1 MAALSPATR
10 AARELRFFKSRLIIA
25 LRSVAGRSVARL
37 NQTGRNPLRVG
48 SMRRPPLSSRAMQY
62 MLALLIADAP
72 GALIELC
79 GVNLLERLLRI
90 LQRLGFRRAV
100 VFSTTP
106 EIVGAELAKRSWPRE
121 QITADLVSSAI
132 KPLTA
137 QWLLEQ
143 TESDSFSI
151 VPANIYCDSRLLAA
165 LCAKDSS
172 AALVDSNPPEFAR
185 QIIRNPCGP
194 ALITRDFLFALSPA
208 APFFNELTKKIDHA
222 KIDIVDAAKVNDYIV
237 SMRRRVRPLCFPVS
251 AEQDCRL
258 AERVIL
264 DSAQKGTLDLPAYI
278 HGPIETRI
286 ISLLCK
292 TRITPNQITIAGF
305 IIGSSATA
313 AFAVG
318 RIGLGILAALTF
330 GIVDGLDGKQ
340 SRVKIETTERGKWEH
355 HLDYLIEN
363 SWWAAIAF
371 YLWRSGQFPNVFYFF
386 ALLIGAHLLD
396 EFAKRRAKMAKGRL
410 LDDVTPFDRA
420 FRLIAARR
428 NVYVWILACGFLLDA
443 FPQSYAVICG
453 WAALSAAV
461 HLMRS
466 IWICDSRVR
475 RFVGI
480 RS

>member
-1 MAALSPATR
+1 MENILPILLADDPKALT
-10 AARELRFFKSRLIIA
+10 
-25 LRSVAGRSVARL
+25 
-37 NQTGRNPLRVG
+37 
-48 SMRRPPLSSRAMQY
+48 
-62 MLALLIADAP
+62 
-72 GALIELC
+72 ELC

-90 LQRLGFRRAV
+90 LQRLGFREAI

-106 EIVGAELAKRSWPRE
+106 EIGAELSKHSWPRE
-121 QITADLVSSAI
+121 QIIVHVVSGATESLTPKLV
-132 KPLTA
+132 
-137 QWLLEQ
+137 LEQ
-143 TESDSFSI
+143 SPSERFLI
-151 VPANIYCDSRLLAA
+151 VPANVYCDARLLAA
-165 LCAKDSS
+165 LCAKASS

-185 QIIRNPCGP
+185 SLIRNPCGP
-194 ALITRDFLFALSPA
+194 ALVTRDFLFGLSPSVA
-208 APFFNELTKKIDHA
+208 LFEKLKN
-222 KIDIVDAAKVNDYIV
+222 KVNNHEIDVVDSAEEDEYIV
-237 SMRRRVRPLCFPVS
+237 SMRRRVRPVCFAAPP
-251 AEQDCRL
+251 EQNQRV

-278 HGPIETRI
+278 HAPIENAI

-305 IIGSSATA
+305 IIGCSATV

-318 RIGLGILAALTF
+318 RIGLGILAALIF

-340 SRVKIETTERGKWEH
+340 SRVKIEMTERGKWEH

-363 SWWAAIAF
+363 SWWLAIAF
-371 YLWRSGQFPNVFYFF
+371 HLWRSGQFRNVFYFF
-386 ALLIGAHLLD
+386 ALLVGSHLLD

-410 LDDVTPFDRA
+410 LDDVAPFDRA

-428 NVYVWILACGFLLDA
+428 NVYVWILVCGFLLDA
-443 FPQSYAVICG
+443 LPQSYGIMCG

-461 HLMRS
+461 HLGRS
-466 IWICDSRVR
+466 IWICDGTVR

>member
-1 MAALSPATR
+1 MENILP
-10 AARELRFFKSRLIIA
+10 I
-25 LRSVAGRSVARL
+25 
-37 NQTGRNPLRVG
+37 
-48 SMRRPPLSSRAMQY
+48 
-62 MLALLIADAP
+62 LIADAP
-72 GALIELC
+72 GALMELC
-79 GVNLLERLLRI
+79 GVNLFERLLRI
-90 LQRLGFRRAV
+90 LQRLGFRRAI

-106 EIVGAELAKRSWPRE
+106 EIVGPELAKHSWARE
-121 QITADLVSSAI
+121 QITVHLVSGVI
-132 KPLTA
+132 GPLTP
-137 QWLLEQ
+137 QLVLEQ
-143 TESDSFSI
+143 SPSERFLI
-151 VPANIYCDSRLLAA
+151 VPANIYCDPRLLAA

-185 QIIRNPCGP
+185 SLIQNPCGP
-194 ALITRDFLFALSPA
+194 ALVTRDFLFALSPA
-208 APFFNELTKKIDHA
+208 APFFEELKNKIDNR
-222 KIDIVDAAKVNDYIV
+222 KIDTVDAAAADDYIV
-237 SMRRRVRPLCFPVS
+237 TMRRRVRPVCFP
-251 AEQDCRL
+251 APPEQNRHL
-258 AERVIL
+258 AERIIL
-264 DSAQKGTLDLPAYI
+264 DSAQKGTLDLPAYF
-278 HGPIETRI
+278 HAPIETRI

-292 TRITPNQITIAGF
+292 TRITPNQITIAGLV
-305 IIGSSATA
+305 IGCSATA

-318 RIGLGILAALTF
+318 RVGLGILAALIF

-340 SRVKIETTERGKWEH
+340 SRVKIEMTERGKWEH

-371 YLWRSGQFPNVFYFF
+371 HLWRSGQFPNVFYFF
-386 ALLIGAHLLD
+386 AVLIGSHLLD

-453 WAALSAAV
+453 WAAVSAAV
-461 HLMRS
+461 HLVRS
-466 IWICDSRVR
+466 IWICDSAVR